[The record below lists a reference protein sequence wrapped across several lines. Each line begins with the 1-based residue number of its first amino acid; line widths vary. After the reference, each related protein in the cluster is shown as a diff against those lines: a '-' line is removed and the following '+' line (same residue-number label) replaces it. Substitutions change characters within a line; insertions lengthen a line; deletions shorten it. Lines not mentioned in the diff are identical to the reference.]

1 MAEQTNIFSM
11 LNAEDK
17 LDGTNYPMWAYM
29 MRHVLV
35 AKQLWDIVI
44 GSDERPASSSSP
56 NSPSRSGTT
65 DADNASSSTQLP
77 TSSQLKWDG
86 KDAQAHA
93 LIALSV
99 KRHIVPHIRSCTT
112 SKSAWDVL
120 KNLYAQRNEAR
131 VAMLKRQLEE
141 TRMQEGESMDAF
153 LTKIKDFKEQL
164 LNIDEVISDKQLVS
178 KVLAALPDSYQGF
191 ATTIRLL
198 TRGKESFSFDELIS
212 LLLQEFQ
219 SRANRDVLNSGDQAF
234 VTSSKFKGQQGRKQS
249 NLSSKGNDAST
260 FHDEKKKIRC
270 NYCRKPGHDISECR
284 KRKASEEK
292 KKQSGLNVTTST
304 GTKVEAHIA
313 QHEWAFS
320 IHTIYDPSKDDVCLS
335 VSDSTDDWYFD
346 SGASKHITSCKN
358 FFVTLEDACHKAG
371 TVTCANNASYTIK
384 GIGQVHI
391 TAVNGDV
398 VTLNNVLYVPGIK
411 KNLLSVSAI
420 AMHGYPVHFLYDKC
434 TVHDRTKGDIIVIT
448 GSLFNNLYKLDIYQK
463 FDDQNALAV
472 DAQTQSNSELWH
484 ARFGHLNFSSLARL
498 SKHDMVCNLPSIHV
512 PSNHVCEGCILGK
525 MHRFSFP
532 KDANVLAT
540 HKLQL
545 VHSDVCGP
553 MRTPSIGGYLYF
565 LTFIDDATR
574 HTWVYPLKEKSNVF
588 SCFKE
593 FLHLAENLSGHKL
606 ITLRTDRG
614 GEYMSHEF
622 NAFLKDRGIIHQCT
636 TPYTPQ
642 QNGLAERKNRSLMEM
657 ARCMLNGKKLPH
669 KFWLEAVMCANYVLN
684 RCPTK
689 AITTITPY
697 EAWTGHKP
705 NVGHMRIFGSLAYAF
720 VPPQQ
725 RHKLQDKATKCIF
738 VGYSKESKGYRLF
751 QPTTCKIIIN

>member
-1 MAEQTNIFSM
+1 
-11 LNAEDK
+11 
-17 LDGTNYPMWAYM
+17 
-29 MRHVLV
+29 
-35 AKQLWDIVI
+35 
-44 GSDERPASSSSP
+44 
-56 NSPSRSGTT
+56 
-65 DADNASSSTQLP
+65 
-77 TSSQLKWDG
+77 
-86 KDAQAHA
+86 
-93 LIALSV
+93 
-99 KRHIVPHIRSCTT
+99 
-112 SKSAWDVL
+112 
-120 KNLYAQRNEAR
+120 
-131 VAMLKRQLEE
+131 
-141 TRMQEGESMDAF
+141 
-153 LTKIKDFKEQL
+153 
-164 LNIDEVISDKQLVS
+164 
-178 KVLAALPDSYQGF
+178 
-191 ATTIRLL
+191 
-198 TRGKESFSFDELIS
+198 
-212 LLLQEFQ
+212 
-219 SRANRDVLNSGDQAF
+219 
-234 VTSSKFKGQQGRKQS
+234 
-249 NLSSKGNDAST
+249 
-260 FHDEKKKIRC
+260 
-270 NYCRKPGHDISECR
+270 
-284 KRKASEEK
+284 
-292 KKQSGLNVTTST
+292 
-304 GTKVEAHIA
+304 
-313 QHEWAFS
+313 
-320 IHTIYDPSKDDVCLS
+320 
-335 VSDSTDDWYFD
+335 
-346 SGASKHITSCKN
+346 
-358 FFVTLEDACHKAG
+358 
-371 TVTCANNASYTIK
+371 
-384 GIGQVHI
+384 
-391 TAVNGDV
+391 
-398 VTLNNVLYVPGIK
+398 
-411 KNLLSVSAI
+411 
-420 AMHGYPVHFLYDKC
+420 MHGYTVHFFYDKC
-434 TVHDRTKGDIIVIT
+434 TIHDRTKGDIIVIT
-448 GSLFNNLYKLDIYQK
+448 SSLFNNLYKLDIYQK

-689 AITTITPY
+689 AITTITLYEAWTGHKPNVGHMRIFGSLAYAFVPPHQRHKLQDKATTERKNRSLMEMARCMLNGKKLPHKFWLEAVMCANYVLNRCPTKAITTITLY

-751 QPTTCKIIIN
+751 QPTTGKIIISRDVIFAENATQPFVDCSKEPIVDQLDAFDTLLP